1 MGTVLYPSAH
11 KSSGPSSLEA
21 GAGVRQQPEV
31 IGTALYPSALSHQVS
46 STPILHRRACLTLP
60 PSCGGVLTCT
70 DEKFERK
77 QESSGLTPGRATLRR
92 QPPVAGGVRS
102 EGTVQRTSW
111 RTKAKARR
119 RFSERDEVAA
129 PMRTKGESLTG
140 STEGA
145 RGSSVRRCAVGTG
158 SLHERLGRIVIR
170 FNRSVT
176 RLQVESK
183 QDREASILHER
194 LGRIVIRF
202 NRSVTR
208 IQSDVHD
215 VSRDMNCVSIHKHN
229 SGPLHA
235 RCHFGPK
242 TFAAQLLQR

>member
-1 MGTVLYPSAH
+1 M
-11 KSSGPSSLEA
+11 
-21 GAGVRQQPEV
+21 
-31 IGTALYPSALSHQVS
+31 
-46 STPILHRRACLTLP
+46 
-60 PSCGGVLTCT
+60 
-70 DEKFERK
+70 
-77 QESSGLTPGRATLRR
+77 
-92 QPPVAGGVRS
+92 RS

-119 RFSERDEVAA
+119 RFSERDEVSSPDAHQGRIVIRFNRG
-129 PMRTKGESLTG
+129 RTGKQF
-140 STEGA
+140 
-145 RGSSVRRCAVGTG
+145 VRRCAVGTG

-176 RLQVESK
+176 RLHGESK

-208 IQSDVHD
+208 IQSDMFD
-215 VSRDMNCVSIHKHN
+215 VSHDMNCVSIHKHN
-229 SGPLHA
+229 SGPLHD

-242 TFAAQLLQR
+242 TFAAQILQR